1 MGEHLGLQWTWRLLN
16 VFPKSCALNNSCR
29 RVAFSMHGCKLYT
42 SLFIILFLFLFSSID
57 PISVSSGMEKRRK
70 IKWKLEGREET
81 TMKTKHRAKRNWF
94 LRISWILKWKI
105 VKEEEGIVK
114 GGKKYSFDFVK
125 FEEIVGNYSTFTIE
139 NLFISENNAAV
150 KFITS
155 ADT

>member
-1 MGEHLGLQWTWRLLN
+1 MEIRGKGR
-16 VFPKSCALNNSCR
+16 NNNEDKTSR
-29 RVAFSMHGCKLYT
+29 ETKL
-42 SLFIILFLFLFSSID
+42 
-57 PISVSSGMEKRRK
+57 VSSNFLNFEMKNYK
-70 IKWKLEGREET
+70 GRG
-81 TMKTKHRAKRNWF
+81 RN
-94 LRISWILKWKI
+94 
-105 VKEEEGIVK
+105 VK

>member
-1 MGEHLGLQWTWRLLN
+1 MEIRGKGRNNNEDKT
-16 VFPKSCALNNSCR
+16 SCET
-29 RVAFSMHGCKLYT
+29 KL
-42 SLFIILFLFLFSSID
+42 
-57 PISVSSGMEKRRK
+57 VSSNFLNFEMKNCK
-70 IKWKLEGREET
+70 GRG
-81 TMKTKHRAKRNWF
+81 RN
-94 LRISWILKWKI
+94 
-105 VKEEEGIVK
+105 VK